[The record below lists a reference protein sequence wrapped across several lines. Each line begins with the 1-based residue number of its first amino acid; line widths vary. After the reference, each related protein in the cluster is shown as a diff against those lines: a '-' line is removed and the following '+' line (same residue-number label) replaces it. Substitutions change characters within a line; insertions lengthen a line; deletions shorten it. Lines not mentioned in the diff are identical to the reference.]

1 MSQPTTFSQPPEP
14 LTSTPSRIPPPPAE
28 AMAILAETVRRL
40 RAEVAA
46 ATEPSRQA
54 RLLTEI
60 GDAQERGGDEP
71 AATRDYLAAY
81 SADPSFREPLE
92 GLVRL
97 LEKRRSLKNLGR
109 LVDALVTASTGPD
122 ERVRSL
128 LMRAAY
134 QGDVAGQ
141 VAEAQDT
148 ARDATAVED
157 APAAERASAW
167 LALEVLAG
175 RTGDSVTRDAALHER
190 VQYSADPTWRGLLL
204 IDLARLRATRGEVD
218 SALALLQET
227 RATESQATWAATSQL
242 LTLLRDHPGIAETDE
257 ARGRAALRADALE
270 AIATLVD
277 DATRDAA
284 KGDAAGVPQW
294 VRRPA
299 RVVDAWV
306 RAAESRRQLGQLDRA
321 LKMLDRAV
329 EAGGS
334 DPALEDERRIAEGIV
349 AGERIRIAEQL
360 GDTAQAAS
368 VAEKLLASE
377 TDPGQRAALALRIA
391 EHAGSQGNAAAALE
405 ALSRATESDPG
416 CLPARAL
423 QLDLLADGADQ
434 AGFAAQLETFAEHLG
449 TDEARGRSFLLAAYV
464 WAVRAEDPAG
474 AKAAL
479 SQAAMFGASQTTVG
493 RLARALA
500 SVTGDAAWY
509 EDATKRLL
517 AAGGGSEREA
527 GEATSLY
534 VELFRL
540 RAARGDADG
549 AAKTLREMGV
559 APRGAWLARALEA
572 FLPKRIPTASD
583 AAPQVGGASDRA
595 RTAIEELASLE
606 TDPELSRG
614 LSLVAAVRAHALGDV
629 SAARKR
635 LRELADRDPSEP
647 IVAAYLSDLDRAAG
661 DHAAAARVAS
671 DAATASSDA
680 ERAAALRLE
689 AAFERWREGDR
700 IAAIEEIEAALAGAP
715 EAARLALGWASWG
728 VDPDSIDARRRAIER
743 AEQRPTGNGEGGDP
757 RRLALER
764 FALELGGTDPEAA
777 RAAMATL
784 EQSPGPGSLGV
795 AAAIGRLVWP
805 DGASD
810 GAALRDAIT
819 RIDERGPQARLMA
832 AIEHVRLAREA
843 NDPDELVRHACRWFE
858 AGGGLPAALEWLAAA
873 SALGHPREEHPARVA
888 IAESLSGD
896 GREALL
902 ASAALLHAAAEPD
915 APAPLVAG
923 GSVAVRLANL
933 ELAPPGCD
941 PRRRAVVL
949 MDIGD
954 VLGEEAELDAI
965 ALSGWA
971 SLAASDVDGARHAF
985 ERAAAARPGDL
996 APWEGLRACAELTGD
1011 TVLRVRAASE
1021 LGARCQDAQRGAAF
1035 WEQAALLC
1043 LEIGDEATADVALL
1057 ACFDR
1062 DPTRGVAFDK
1072 LFRRV
1077 RARKD
1082 NQLLLTLMQ
1091 RRLEF
1096 TDDPAEIQKLF
1107 WEQARVLR
1115 ENGDQEGS
1123 LKALEHVT
1131 MLDPD
1136 HVGALAL
1143 LGEINIRRG
1152 NFEDAAAALG
1162 RLAALDTAPPKN
1174 RVTAGVAA
1182 VDLYE
1187 NKLGQ
1192 FDSALEVLLT
1202 LHRAKLSNLPVRE
1215 RLARAA
1221 ARTGTWSEATAILEE
1236 LMLERPEA
1244 EGRIE
1249 AARLAMAIHRDR
1261 LGKPD
1266 GAAAAIVKL
1275 LEESPGDGEA
1285 IDMLLQTTHPGDV
1298 LERLLGAARTVLGKV
1313 VANQPTDTTTI
1324 RRLARIARSLRDD
1337 PLQQAAL
1344 GALACLGAGDT
1355 QSDST
1360 FAQLSAK
1367 NARAPQVSV
1376 SDSMMRTILAKGD
1389 PGPIADLFALLGPT
1403 LAESLGPTLA
1413 ACGVGRRD
1421 KVDPRSGIAL
1431 RNEIAAW
1438 AGALGIHEFDLYV
1451 GGNDSLAV
1459 QGVPGETMSLVV
1471 GASVNAPLAPVTRGR
1486 VARELLAM
1494 VRGTTIVRSRDD
1506 TTIAAIV
1513 IAASKLG
1520 EVRVDHPPYAI
1531 LPEIERQIAKE
1542 IPRKTRKALPDIC
1555 RAIVEQRADAREW
1568 SKRAVA
1574 SHDRIFALAS
1584 GDPCLVLGDA
1594 LGVSPDR
1601 LGKSVVG
1608 DARSEELLRF
1618 VLSRE
1623 YLEIRRQLGLEG
1635 RA

>member
-1 MSQPTTFSQPPEP
+1 
-14 LTSTPSRIPPPPAE
+14 
-28 AMAILAETVRRL
+28 MAVLAETVRRL

-46 ATEPSRQA
+46 TTEPSRQA

-60 GDAQERGGDEP
+60 GDAQERAGDEP

-81 SADPSFREPLE
+81 SADPTFREPLE

-109 LVDALVTASTGPD
+109 LVDALVSASTGPD

-134 QGDVAGQ
+134 QADVAGQ
-141 VAEAQDT
+141 VPEAQDT
-148 ARDATAVED
+148 ARDATAIED
-157 APAAERASAW
+157 APAPERASAW

-175 RTGDSVTRDAALHER
+175 RTGDSATRDAALHER
-190 VQYSADPTWRGLLL
+190 VRYSADPTWRGLLL
-204 IDLARLRATRGEVD
+204 VDLARLRATRGEID

-227 RATESQATWAATSQL
+227 RSIESQATWAATTQL
-242 LTLLRDHPGIAETDE
+242 LLLLRDHPGIAETE
-257 ARGRAALRADALE
+257 ESRGRAALRADALE
-270 AIATLVD
+270 ATATLVD
-277 DATRDAA
+277 DATGDAA
-284 KGDAAGVPQW
+284 KGDAAGVPLW

-321 LKMLDRAV
+321 AKMLDRAV
-329 EAGGS
+329 AAAGS
-334 DPALEDERRIAEGIV
+334 DPASEDERRLAEGIV
-349 AGERIRIAEQL
+349 ASERIRIAEQL
-360 GDTAQAAS
+360 GDTGQAAS

-377 TDPGQRAALALRIA
+377 TDAGLRAALALRVA

-405 ALSRATESDPG
+405 ALSRAIESDPA

-434 AGFAAQLETFAEHLG
+434 AAFAAQLETFAEHLG

-464 WAVRAEDPAG
+464 WAVRAGDPAG

-479 SQAAMFGASQTTVG
+479 SQAAMFGASPTTVG
-493 RLARALA
+493 RLARTLA

-517 AAGGGSEREA
+517 AAGASDREA
-527 GEATSLY
+527 SEATSLY

-540 RAARGDADG
+540 RAARGDVDG
-549 AAKTLREMGV
+549 AAKALREMGAV
-559 APRGAWLARALEA
+559 PRGAWLARVLEA
-572 FLPKRIPTASD
+572 FLPTPAGTDS
-583 AAPQVGGASDRA
+583 GDRA
-595 RTAIEELASLE
+595 RTAAEELASLE
-606 TDPELSRG
+606 ADPELSRG
-614 LSLVAAVRAHALGDV
+614 LSLVAAIRSQARGDV
-629 SAARKR
+629 SSARKR
-635 LRELADRDPSEP
+635 LHELADRDPSEA

-671 DAATASSDA
+671 DAATASTDG

-700 IAAIEEIEAALAGAP
+700 VAAIEEMEAALAGAP

-728 VDPDSIDARRRAIER
+728 VDPDSIDGRRRAIER
-743 AEQRPTGNGEGGDP
+743 AEHGDGVGDP

-777 RAAMATL
+777 RMAMAGL
-784 EQSPGPGSLGV
+784 EMSPGAGSLGV
-795 AAAIGRLVWP
+795 AAALGRLVWP
-805 DGASD
+805 EGASD

-819 RIDERGPQARLMA
+819 RIGERGPQARLMA
-832 AIEHVRLAREA
+832 AIEHVRMAREA
-843 NDPDELVRHACRWFE
+843 NDPEELAKHACRWFE
-858 AGGGLPAALEWLAAA
+858 AGGGLPAALEWLAAT
-873 SALGHPREEHPARVA
+873 SALGRPREEHPARVA
-888 IAESLSGD
+888 IAESLAGD
-896 GREALL
+896 EREALL
-902 ASAALLHAAAEPD
+902 ASAALLQAAADPD
-915 APAPLVAG
+915 APTPLVGG
-923 GSVAVRLANL
+923 GSTAVRLANL

-941 PRRRAVVL
+941 PRRRAVAL
-949 MDIGD
+949 ADIGD
-954 VLGEEAELDAI
+954 TLGEDAELDAI

-996 APWEGLRACAELTGD
+996 APWEGLRACAKLSGD

-1021 LGARCQDAQRGAAF
+1021 LGARCQDAHRGAAF
-1035 WEQAALLC
+1035 WEEAALLC

-1062 DPTRGVAFDK
+1062 DPTRSVAFDK

-1096 TDDPAEIQKLF
+1096 TDDPSEIQKLF

-1115 ENGDQEGS
+1115 ENGDQDGS

-1152 NFEDAAAALG
+1152 NFEDAATALG

-1187 NKLGQ
+1187 NKLGR
-1192 FDSALEVLLT
+1192 FDRALEVLLT

-1266 GAAAAIVKL
+1266 AAAAAIVKL
-1275 LEESPGDGEA
+1275 LEEAPGDGEA
-1285 IDMLLQTTHPGDV
+1285 IDMLLQTTHPSDV
-1298 LERLLGAARTVLGKV
+1298 LERLLGAARTALGRA

-1324 RRLARIARSLRDD
+1324 RRLARVARSLRDD

-1360 FAQLSAK
+1360 FAQLAAK

-1376 SDSMMRTILAKGD
+1376 SGSMMKTILAPGD
-1389 PGPIADLFALLGPT
+1389 SGPIADLFVLLGPT

-1431 RNEIAAW
+1431 RHEIAAW
-1438 AGALGIHEFDLYV
+1438 AGALGIHQFDLYV
-1451 GGNDSLAV
+1451 GGNDPLAV

-1471 GASVNAPLAPVTRGR
+1471 GASVNAPLAPATRGR

-1513 IAASKLG
+1513 IAASRLG
-1520 EVRVDHPPYAI
+1520 EVRVDHPAYAI
-1531 LPEIERQIAKE
+1531 LPEIERQIGKE
-1542 IPRKTRKALPDIC
+1542 IPRKTRKALPDVC
-1555 RAIVEQRADAREW
+1555 RAIAEQRADAREW

-1584 GDPCLVLGDA
+1584 GDPSVVLADA
-1594 LGVSPDR
+1594 LGVPADR
-1601 LGKSVVG
+1601 LGKSVLG
-1608 DARSEELLRF
+1608 DARAEELLRF

-1623 YLEIRRQLGLEG
+1623 YLELRRQLGLEG